1 MTQTDKIYTG
11 LCILFCMLIML
22 GNLTYQKFVSLN
34 IPFIHSFELSVGA
47 ILYPVTF
54 LITDLIAEFFGR
66 EKANFCVRFAIMMN
80 IVVVLI
86 IGSMDNLHATSWSK
100 IDDNLFHQ
108 AFGFYGIAFIGSIIA
123 CYISQKIDIFLY
135 LRIKTL
141 TKGKYLGLRNFLSS
155 SVSLF
160 IDTFIVISFLA
171 AFDILP
177 TTQIWQIMIN
187 SYYWKIFF
195 TICAIPL
202 FYFSSFIIKS
212 ILNKVD

>member
-1 MTQTDKIYTG
+1 
-11 LCILFCMLIML
+11 
-22 GNLTYQKFVSLN
+22 
-34 IPFIHSFELSVGA
+34 
-47 ILYPVTF
+47 
-54 LITDLIAEFFGR
+54 
-66 EKANFCVRFAIMMN
+66 MMN

-160 IDTFIVISFLA
+160 IDTFIA
-171 AFDILP
+171 PLP
-177 TTQIWQIMIN
+177 LYRLVWSACEAGVALRASKCSAPIRRR
-187 SYYWKIFF
+187 
-195 TICAIPL
+195 
-202 FYFSSFIIKS
+202 
-212 ILNKVD
+212 